1 MYLRNAR
8 PDLERGFKVPLYPIV
23 PILGIVSCLYLITTV
38 EMRVLKFFAFY
49 VVGAIVIYFLYGTH
63 NSEIGKAAKSVKV

>member
-1 MYLRNAR
+1 MYLRRSR

-38 EMRVLKFFAFY
+38 EMRVLIFFAWFLA
-49 VVGAIVIYFLYGTH
+49 GSFIIYFLYGTH
-63 NSEIGKAAKSVKV
+63 NSEIGKSSRKKR